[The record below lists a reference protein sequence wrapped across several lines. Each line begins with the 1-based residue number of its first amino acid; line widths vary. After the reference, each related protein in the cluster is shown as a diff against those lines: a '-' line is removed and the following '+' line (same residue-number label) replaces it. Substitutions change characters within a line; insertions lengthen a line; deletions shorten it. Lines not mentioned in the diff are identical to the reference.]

1 VSAVGFIGLGAMGG
15 PMAKSLLEAGHAVRA
30 NDLRPE
36 AVAALVALGATAAS
50 TPADAAQGADVV
62 FTSVPGPKDVEG
74 LADVLLEAL
83 RPGTA
88 WFDLTTNSPAV
99 VRSLHVRLAA
109 KGIALLDAPVSGG
122 PKGAQ
127 TKKLAMWVGGDE
139 AIYRRHEAL
148 LTAMAEDAVY
158 VGPIGAGTVA
168 KLAHNCASFAI
179 QTALAEA
186 FTLGVKAGVEPL
198 ALLKAVRQGATG
210 RKRPFDRLVEQYLP
224 GAFDPP
230 AFALALAHKDLKL
243 AMELGR
249 EMGVPMRISEL
260 VLQDFDEA
268 MARGWAGRDSRVSM
282 LLQDE
287 RAGVSP
293 RVDPARLKDA
303 LA

>member
-1 VSAVGFIGLGAMGG
+1 MSAAGFIGLGAMGG

-30 NDLRPE
+30 YDPRPE
-36 AVAALVALGATAAS
+36 AVAAIVALGATAAAS
-50 TPADAAQGADVV
+50 PADAAKGADVV

-74 LADVLLEAL
+74 LADVLIDAM
-83 RPGTA
+83 RPGAA

-99 VRSLHVRLAA
+99 VRSLHARLGA
-109 KGIALLDAPVSGG
+109 KGITLLDAPVSGG

-127 TKKLAMWVGGDE
+127 TRKLAMWVGGDE
-139 AIYRRHEAL
+139 ATYRRHEAL
-148 LTAMAEDAVY
+148 LKAMAEDAVY

-230 AFALALAHKDLKL
+230 AFALSLAHKDLKL

-249 EMGVPMRISEL
+249 EIGVPMRISEL
-260 VLQDFDEA
+260 VMQDFEEA
-268 MARGWAGRDSRVSM
+268 MQRGWAGRDSRAPM

>member
-1 VSAVGFIGLGAMGG
+1 
-15 PMAKSLLEAGHAVRA
+15 
-30 NDLRPE
+30 
-36 AVAALVALGATAAS
+36 
-50 TPADAAQGADVV
+50 
-62 FTSVPGPKDVEG
+62 
-74 LADVLLEAL
+74 
-83 RPGTA
+83 
-88 WFDLTTNSPAV
+88 
-99 VRSLHVRLAA
+99 
-109 KGIALLDAPVSGG
+109 
-122 PKGAQ
+122 
-127 TKKLAMWVGGDE
+127 
-139 AIYRRHEAL
+139 
-148 LTAMAEDAVY
+148 
-158 VGPIGAGTVA
+158 
-168 KLAHNCASFAI
+168 
-179 QTALAEA
+179 
-186 FTLGVKAGVEPL
+186 
-198 ALLKAVRQGATG
+198 VRQGATG